1 MKIIMSHNLFERAKP
16 ILNEI
21 QQYGFEAYFVG
32 GSVRDYLMNRAI
44 HDIDIT
50 TSATPDEIESIFDK
64 TIPVGKQHGTINV
77 VFNHENYEITSF
89 RAEDDYIDHRRPS
102 EVYFVRDLYQDVQRR
117 DFTINAIAMDINY
130 KTYDYFDGEKDI
142 RNKCIRTVGN
152 EQARFEEDAL
162 RIIRGLRF
170 QSQLD
175 FQIHN
180 ETFKA
185 MKAQISDI
193 QYLSIERIVVE
204 LKKLMVGCNV
214 AESFN
219 NMKELGAF
227 HFIPFFSA
235 FEMSQ
240 IQIIEPID
248 FELWIAILLV
258 QQCIDSSLNSL
269 KISNQEKSMIQT
281 YMKLIELLPRIHSKS
296 TLITLVYDFN
306 IMDIE
311 KVLATSKTLELN
323 GIEIAHPLIINEHS
337 IKEVAKH
344 LPIQQRKELAVN
356 GGDILKHMN
365 TQSGPWLKDVLRQI
379 EIAIITKEIKNT
391 QDEILKWVDANVK
404 I

>member
-1 MKIIMSHNLFERAKP
+1 
-16 ILNEI
+16 
-21 QQYGFEAYFVG
+21 
-32 GSVRDYLMNRAI
+32 
-44 HDIDIT
+44 
-50 TSATPDEIESIFDK
+50 
-64 TIPVGKQHGTINV
+64 
-77 VFNHENYEITSF
+77 
-89 RAEDDYIDHRRPS
+89 
-102 EVYFVRDLYQDVQRR
+102 
-117 DFTINAIAMDINY
+117 
-130 KTYDYFDGEKDI
+130 
-142 RNKCIRTVGN
+142 
-152 EQARFEEDAL
+152 
-162 RIIRGLRF
+162 
-170 QSQLD
+170 
-175 FQIHN
+175 
-180 ETFKA
+180 
-185 MKAQISDI
+185 
-193 QYLSIERIVVE
+193 
-204 LKKLMVGCNV
+204 
-214 AESFN
+214 
-219 NMKELGAF
+219 
-227 HFIPFFSA
+227 
-235 FEMSQ
+235 MSQ

-258 QQCIDSSLNSL
+258 QQRIDSSLNSL

-379 EIAIITKEIKNT
+379 EIAIITKKIKNT